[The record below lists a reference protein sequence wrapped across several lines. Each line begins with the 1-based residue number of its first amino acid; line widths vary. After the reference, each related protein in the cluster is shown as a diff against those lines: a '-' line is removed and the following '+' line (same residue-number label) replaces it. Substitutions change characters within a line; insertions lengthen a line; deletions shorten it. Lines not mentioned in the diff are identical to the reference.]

1 MGLYVAICLD
11 ASGGLERRLAARPDH
26 LAYLQSQ
33 PAGFIRMAGP
43 FLSEAGDPVGSLFI
57 FETESV
63 AAIDAYLAGDPY
75 TAVDLFHSI
84 EIRPWRV
91 VVPWT

>member
-1 MGLYVAICLD
+1 LTLYVAICLD
-11 ASGGLERRLAARPDH
+11 APGALDRRLAARPDH
-26 LAYLQSQ
+26 LAYIQAQ

-43 FLSEAGDPVGSLFI
+43 FLDDDGKPVGSMFI
-57 FETESV
+57 FEADSV
-63 AAIDAYLAGDPY
+63 AAIDAYLAADPY
-75 TAVDLFHSI
+75 TAVDLFKSV